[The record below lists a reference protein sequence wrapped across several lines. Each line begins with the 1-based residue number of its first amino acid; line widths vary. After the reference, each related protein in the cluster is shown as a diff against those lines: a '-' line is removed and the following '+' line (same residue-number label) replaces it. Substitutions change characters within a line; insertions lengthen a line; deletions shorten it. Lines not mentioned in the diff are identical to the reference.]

1 MKKINVRIYK
11 EDSGYSLCA
20 EKELPLP
27 FGLIGEGATPQDA
40 INEWLNIYNQYKAE
54 YESNGEILPD
64 LQFVFLFDVPS
75 MLSYYAG
82 VITCRSLAKRTGIAA
97 ATLSHYASGFRH
109 PSPKTTA
116 KIQSALNELGHELS
130 TLQLV

>member
-1 MKKINVRIYK
+1 MKKVNVRIYK
-11 EDSGYSLCA
+11 EADGYSLCA

-27 FGLIGEGATPQDA
+27 FGLIGEGPTPQDA
-40 INEWLNIYNQYKAE
+40 IKEWKSIYNEYKRE
-54 YESNGEILPD
+54 YELKGESLPD
-64 LQFVFLFDVPS
+64 LEFVFSFDVPS

-116 KIQSALNELGHELS
+116 KIQTALNELGQELS
-130 TLQLV
+130 KLQLI